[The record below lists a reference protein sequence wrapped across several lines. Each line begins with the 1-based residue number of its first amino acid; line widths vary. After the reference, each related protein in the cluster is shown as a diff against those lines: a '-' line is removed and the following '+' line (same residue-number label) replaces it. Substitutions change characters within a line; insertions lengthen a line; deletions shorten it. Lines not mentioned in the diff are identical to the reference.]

1 MRLVFCLTIVFAR
14 YHFYFMKEAENSKAY
29 LFVDESGD
37 PVFFDKH
44 GNDLVANGKSSSI
57 FMVGFMQTE
66 KPNEM
71 HKQLTALRRELEN
84 DDYLKDIPSL
94 SKSLKHFHAKD
105 DCPEVREK
113 VFKLIKNLSLKTHIV
128 VARKNTNQFKTKF
141 NGKASKLYEYLVS
154 KLFENRLHL
163 HSEIDIYFSK
173 MGSTVREHNMRQA
186 LNKASEAFHDKWG
199 GENNSHINVFV
210 QEPSQIAPLQII
222 DYLLWV
228 VYRVYTKGE
237 MRYFRYL
244 EEKYSMIIDIFDH
257 KNYPK
262 NYYSKKNPLDI
273 KKISP
278 LVAR

>member
-1 MRLVFCLTIVFAR
+1 MTMAFNECP
-14 YHFYFMKEAENSKAY
+14 FYIMKETEKSKVY
-29 LFVDESGD
+29 LYVDESGD
-37 PVFFDKH
+37 PVFFDKR
-44 GNDLVANGKSSSI
+44 GNDLVASGKSSDI

-66 KPNEM
+66 NPNEI
-71 HKQLTALRRELEN
+71 HKKLVNLRRELEN

-113 VFKLIKNLSLKTHIV
+113 VFKLIKNLSIKIHII
-128 VARKNTNQFKTKF
+128 VARKSTSQFKTKF

-173 MGSTVREHNMRQA
+173 MGSTVREQNMRQA
-186 LNKASEAFHDKWG
+186 LDKASKVFHEKWG
-199 GENNSHINVFV
+199 GENNSRINVFV
-210 QEPSQIAPLQII
+210 QEPSQIASLQVI

-244 EEKYSMIIDIFDH
+244 EEKYSMIIDIFDNT
-257 KNYPK
+257 NYPK
-262 NYYSKKNPLDI
+262 NYYNKKNPLDI
-273 KKISP
+273 NKISP
-278 LVAR
+278 